1 VPQYHPPLYQVKGDE
16 IGEYEMLGYEG
27 IDNDRDGLVNEDLIG
42 TYDPNRDWG
51 WNWQPTMFK
60 MVRYFIQAR
69 FLKLAQ

>member
-1 VPQYHPPLYQVKGDE
+1 
-16 IGEYEMLGYEG
+16 MLGYEG

-51 WNWQPTMFK
+51 WNWQLIMFK